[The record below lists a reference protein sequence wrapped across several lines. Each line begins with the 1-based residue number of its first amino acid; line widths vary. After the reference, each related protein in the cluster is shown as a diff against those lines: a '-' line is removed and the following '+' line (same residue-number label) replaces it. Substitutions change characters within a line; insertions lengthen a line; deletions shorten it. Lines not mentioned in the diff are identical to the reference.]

1 MNNQWSDWNAAPPE
15 PKQEE
20 FLIPLEL
27 QKILEHH
34 NYPLNRD
41 GILMLW
47 EKSKKD
53 LEQAKIFEMDIRKL
67 AVKATFNK
75 PKEGTNTIEIG
86 AGYKAK
92 SVIKY
97 NYSLASN
104 EIVEACLDRISKI
117 GNQGSFIADR
127 LVSWKPNFL
136 LTEYRQLQEEAEK
149 GDLTSKQILKEV
161 STMLTISEAAPTLEI
176 VEPKVKKK

>member
-104 EIVEACLDRISKI
+104 EIVEACLDRISKM
-117 GNQGSFIADR
+117 GNYGAFVADR
-127 LVSWKPNFL
+127 MVSWTPNFL
-136 LTEYRQLQEEAEK
+136 LTEYRTLQVDAEK
-149 GDLTSKQILKEV
+149 GDQVAIDILKITTE
-161 STMLTISEAAPTLEI
+161 MLTISEAALTLTI
-176 VEPKVKKK
+176 QEPKQKK

>member
-67 AVKATFNK
+67 AVKATFDK
-75 PKEGTNTIEIG
+75 PKEGMNTVELG
-86 AGYKAK
+86 NGYTAKAQ
-92 SVIKY
+92 IKY
-97 NYSLASN
+97 NYVLADN
-104 EIVEACLDRISKI
+104 DTVEACLDEIAKV
-117 GNQGSFIADR
+117 GNEGSFIAER
-127 LVSWKPNFL
+127 LVGWTPAFK
-136 LTEYRQLQEEAEK
+136 LTEYRLIQEGVEK
-149 GDLTSKQILKEV
+149 NDPSAIKIM
-161 STMLTISEAAPTLEI
+161 SAINRMLTITEAAPTLEI
-176 VEPKVKKK
+176 KEPKSKKK